1 MIEASQKTNSSIPV
15 STHCLFQEYD
25 SASLDINTHASVIIE
40 RILETGTWEELHWL
54 FHTYGVQPIID
65 YLSQLG
71 HRRLSPVAFNY
82 WCKLLKIDN
91 YQVAPFHEIRK
102 DLWID

>member
-1 MIEASQKTNSSIPV
+1 LIPD
-15 STHCLFQEYD
+15 SLSRLFQEYD
-25 SASLDINTHASVIIE
+25 LASVDIKAHASIIIE
-40 RILETGTWEELHWL
+40 RILEMGTWEELHWL

-71 HRRLSPVAFNY
+71 DRRLSPVAFNY
-82 WCKLLKIDN
+82 WRKLLKIDN